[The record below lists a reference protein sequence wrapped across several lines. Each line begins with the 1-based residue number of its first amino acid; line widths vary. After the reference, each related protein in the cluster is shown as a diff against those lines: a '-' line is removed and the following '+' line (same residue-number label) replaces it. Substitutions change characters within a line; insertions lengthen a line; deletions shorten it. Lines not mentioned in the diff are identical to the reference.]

1 METTTNTAEF
11 TYRNVPLIVIAGRPN
26 VGKSTLFNR
35 LLHKRRVITD
45 PTPGVTRDPVEETA
59 YIQEKPVRIMDTGGF
74 KLTRTVNTSEAF
86 LDDLVVQKTLDA
98 LKKADL
104 ILLLLDASFI
114 TPEDEEFIALIRPYW
129 DRVIAAVNKTEGG
142 RFEQEAWNLQRFGFK
157 HMLCISAEHGDR
169 IPELLDLL
177 VSHLDFSKIEKEEEK
192 QYIKIAVMGKPNTGK
207 STLCN
212 RLTGSDASI
221 VSDYAGT
228 TRDVVEGKFSFKGKN
243 FVVLDTAGIR
253 RKAKVKENVEY
264 YSVNRAIKT
273 LDKADVMLY
282 LMDASEGLTEQD
294 KKVIALA
301 HERGRAIV
309 FVLNKWDMQVQDKK
323 TVREAENNIRIMF
336 AHMAYAPIVE
346 ISAKEGTGIKDLLNT
361 VLQLYK
367 QLNRKIDT
375 GPLNTAL
382 SQWVA
387 SYPTPAS
394 KSSHFSIRYAV
405 QTSTNPVSF
414 LLFVTKPESV
424 PSAYEAYLKNK
435 IRSDL
440 GFSHIPVTMELKASR
455 RKWEQRDRG

>member
-104 ILLLLDASFI
+104 ILLLLDASLI

-387 SYPTPAS
+387 SYPPPAS

-455 RKWEQRDRG
+455 RKWEQRDRE

>member
-104 ILLLLDASFI
+104 ILLLLDASLI

-282 LMDASEGLTEQD
+282 LMDAAEGLTE
-294 KKVIALA
+294 
-301 HERGRAIV
+301 
-309 FVLNKWDMQVQDKK
+309 
-323 TVREAENNIRIMF
+323 
-336 AHMAYAPIVE
+336 
-346 ISAKEGTGIKDLLNT
+346 
-361 VLQLYK
+361 
-367 QLNRKIDT
+367 
-375 GPLNTAL
+375 
-382 SQWVA
+382 
-387 SYPTPAS
+387 
-394 KSSHFSIRYAV
+394 
-405 QTSTNPVSF
+405 
-414 LLFVTKPESV
+414 
-424 PSAYEAYLKNK
+424 
-435 IRSDL
+435 
-440 GFSHIPVTMELKASR
+440 
-455 RKWEQRDRG
+455 